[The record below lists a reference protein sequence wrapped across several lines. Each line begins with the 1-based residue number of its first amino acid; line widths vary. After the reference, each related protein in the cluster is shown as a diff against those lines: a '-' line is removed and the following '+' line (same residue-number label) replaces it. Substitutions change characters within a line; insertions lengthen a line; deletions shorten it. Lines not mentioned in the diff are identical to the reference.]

1 LILYTDGVTDEQ
13 TEDDEF
19 GVERLHT
26 LVRSCVGLAPAGIA
40 ERIERAVDDFSQGP
54 PRDDIAVLVVRTT
67 A

>member
-13 TEDDEF
+13 DDDEEF
-19 GVERLHT
+19 GVDRLHT
-26 LVRSCVGLAPAGIA
+26 LVGSCVGLAPAQIA
-40 ERIERAVDDFSQGP
+40 ERIERAVEDFSQGP